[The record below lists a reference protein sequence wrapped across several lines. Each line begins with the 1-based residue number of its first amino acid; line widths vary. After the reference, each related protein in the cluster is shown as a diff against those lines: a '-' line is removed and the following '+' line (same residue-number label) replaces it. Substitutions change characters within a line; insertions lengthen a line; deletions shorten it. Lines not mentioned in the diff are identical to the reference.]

1 MEKSTRRSDPVNY
14 ISNLGHI
21 YGGCNSYD
29 LFTWTVRKCALSVL
43 LKVPV
48 FMFDIVSRNGCYS
61 SSIVVTKVSK
71 NMNLT
76 NKDLLQQVGCWPPRA
91 SSPQY
96 NDTQA
101 DQKEFIL
108 IINQR
113 ISICLAFSSSSFLL
127 NNHMIYFYCGALI
140 AVEQSWGQSC
150 SDDFKRHFTDVK
162 LSVSPQL
169 LSVCYFS
176 DITVVVRSLYR
187 LIVGNQTVFK
197 ESWKLQ
203 NDHDIRAHDE
213 CILNTALLDQSS
225 EKVCSVM
232 NFNQHKPC

>member
-1 MEKSTRRSDPVNY
+1 M
-14 ISNLGHI
+14 
-21 YGGCNSYD
+21 
-29 LFTWTVRKCALSVL
+29 L

-76 NKDLLQQVGCWPPRA
+76 NKDLLQQVACWLPRA
-91 SSPQY
+91 SSPKY
-96 NDTQA
+96 NDTRA
-101 DQKEFIL
+101 HQKKIVS

-113 ISICLAFSSSSFLL
+113 ISACLAFSPSSFLL
-127 NNHMIYFYCGALI
+127 NNHAIYFHCGALI
-140 AVEQSWGQSC
+140 AVDQSWGQSC

-176 DITVVVRSLYR
+176 DSTVVVRRLHR
-187 LIVGNQTVFK
+187 LIVGNQTMFK
-197 ESWKLQ
+197 ESWKFQ
-203 NDHDIRAHDE
+203 DDHDIRAHDG

-225 EKVCSVM
+225 EKVCSLM
-232 NFNQHKPC
+232 NFNEHKPC